1 MVFLE
6 LRRDSRVTT
15 GNSGCLLCYSG
26 YGYGYSYGYTT
37 VTLSGTKT
45 PAPEGHDQGSCR
57 LCLGHH
63 PALLTIRL
71 YPARPHPA
79 DSGQQQPEEGSWA
92 RRWAVN
98 TQTGDPQQLPA
109 PDPGG
114 TCAGLRQ
121 AGPLL
126 GAKVSATHST
136 CHGRAMG
143 QDQAQRHTLLGP
155 VLPGSPTSSQRPWPG
170 AQWGSGSPGSLQS

>member
-1 MVFLE
+1 MKVTQLCPTLCDPMDYTAHGILQARILE
-6 LRRDSRVTT
+6 WVAFPSPVDIPNPGIKPGSPALQVDSLPAE
-15 GNSGCLLCYSG
+15 LLGKPLGLCHGGSYSG
-26 YGYGYSYGYTT
+26 YGYTT

-92 RRWAVN
+92 RSWAAE
-98 TQTGDPQQLPA
+98 TQTGDPQQLPT
-109 PDPGG
+109 PDPEG
-114 TCAGLRQ
+114 TSSGLWQ
-121 AGPLL
+121 AG
-126 GAKVSATHST
+126 
-136 CHGRAMG
+136 
-143 QDQAQRHTLLGP
+143 D
-155 VLPGSPTSSQRPWPG
+155 RP
-170 AQWGSGSPGSLQS
+170 